1 MRKADL
7 SVYDGVPFSSGL
19 SGRKKIALAREKGPV
34 SSKEDHIVIANY
46 WRDKIRDESK
56 QIMNG
61 KWLPLRFIF
70 TQKELVFFKNQQT
83 VKTEKV

>member
-1 MRKADL
+1 MMVFPSQVDCL
-7 SVYDGVPFSSGL
+7 EE
-19 SGRKKIALAREKGPV
+19 KKIALAREKSVV
-34 SSKEDHIVIANY
+34 SSKDDHIVIANY

-70 TQKELVFFKNQQT
+70 TQKELVFFKDQQK